1 MNLWGEEHKFLC
13 NYVIY
18 IIIEIHLYLCIIF
31 LLIWEVHEFR
41 FSLLYKFGNNFGSL
55 IIVYCYFY
63 NNSLTSYFYTSSWI
77 SLIILNKKIKQILN
91 KSRISKIK

>member
-41 FSLLYKFGNNFGSL
+41 FSLLYKFGNKFRKL
-55 IIVYCYFY
+55 
-63 NNSLTSYFYTSSWI
+63 NNCLLCLTSYFYTSSWI

-91 KSRISKIK
+91 KSR